1 MSPRTLYFSLTAFV
15 GVVLDQITKLWVAS
29 NLEVGGRDGI
39 EIIPNLLSIIHV
51 LNDGAAFSIMR
62 GQLNLFVIFT
72 LVFGV
77 IVLDFARRLPER
89 ARVEAI
95 TLGMVFGGMIGN
107 FIDRITRGEVV
118 DMVKVYWGWEPGRSW
133 LIDRVGTNVYPIWNV
148 ADALLVVGL
157 LAFVLYYFVQG
168 DSEPELDDLDDEK
181 NVASEPGA

>member
-1 MSPRTLYFSLTAFV
+1 MSPRTLFFTVTAVV
-15 GVVLDQITKLWVAS
+15 GLLLDQLTKLWVAS
-29 NLEVGGRDGI
+29 SLEVGGRDEVVI
-39 EIIPNLLSIIHV
+39 VDNLLSIVHV

-62 GQLNLFVIFT
+62 GQLNLFVVFT

-77 IVLDFARRLPER
+77 IVVDFARRLPET
-89 ARVEAI
+89 ARVEAL

-133 LIDRVGTNVYPIWNV
+133 LVSKFGTYVYPIWNV

-157 LAFVLYYFVQG
+157 IAFLLYYLMQG
-168 DSEPELDDLDDEK
+168 DSDPQLDDIDDEEG
-181 NVASEPGA
+181 VPTGP